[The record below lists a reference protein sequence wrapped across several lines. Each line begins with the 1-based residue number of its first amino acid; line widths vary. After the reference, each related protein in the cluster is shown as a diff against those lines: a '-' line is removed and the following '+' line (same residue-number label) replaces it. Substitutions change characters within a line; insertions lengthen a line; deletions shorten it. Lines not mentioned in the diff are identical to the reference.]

1 MSTAITTELLPAIT
15 DEVSR
20 KERLFELAQRK
31 AKVYANS
38 TLVPKDYQ
46 GNIGNVLIAE
56 NMARRMEA
64 DVLMVMQNLYVVHGR
79 PGWSSQFLIATFNSC
94 GRFSA
99 LRYEFVGKPGADNW
113 GCCAYATE
121 LNTGE
126 KLKGTTVTMSMAN
139 AEGWVKKNGS
149 KWQTMP
155 EQMLRYR
162 AASFFIRTTAPEIGM
177 GLMTKEELED
187 IGSDNVVG
195 PSKPVRSTAS
205 LDDISERFASTTSS
219 TSEPEPETETETTE
233 LAYRPDFLDAAR
245 VGFDECDSNDAVSK
259 WFETQS
265 AQAQGDEEHSQLTA
279 MAAAARKRIKGAK

>member
-20 KERLFELAQRK
+20 QERLFELAQRK

-99 LRYEFVGKPGADNW
+99 LRYEFVGKPGTDNW

-121 LNTGE
+121 LDTGE

-195 PSKPVRSTAS
+195 PSKPVRATAS
-205 LDDISERFASTTSS
+205 LDDLSERFASTTSS
-219 TSEPEPETETETTE
+219 TVEPETDNEPTE
-233 LAYRPDFLDAAR
+233 LAYRPDFLDSAR

-265 AQAQGDEEHSQLTA
+265 TQAQGDEEHAQLTA
-279 MAAAARKRIKGAK
+279 MAAAARKRIKGGK